1 VKNRLTI
8 FSKQLTLFLIL
19 EEEIIMPFINAAAS
33 TKGKILIIDDET
45 EVREVLRLHLES
57 ANYNVIEA
65 SDGEEAVNL
74 MKSGANLL
82 QVGMIIC
89 DIRMPTVNGI
99 EAIDYLKQ
107 NAPSIPII
115 VVTGYPD
122 SDLAVS
128 LLKKGVKDYM
138 VKPIEKAKLLTKVA
152 ETLAAEQDFN
162 YA

>member
-1 VKNRLTI
+1 M
-8 FSKQLTLFLIL
+8 S
-19 EEEIIMPFINAAAS
+19 IIDNASS
-33 TKGKILIIDDET
+33 TKGKILIIDDES
-45 EVREVLRLHLES
+45 EVREVLRIHLES

-65 SDGEEAVNL
+65 VDGEEGVNM
-74 MKSGANLL
+74 MKSGSNLL

-89 DIRMPTVNGI
+89 DIRMPKVNGI
-99 EAIDYLKQ
+99 EAIDYLKK

-138 VKPIEKAKLLTKVA
+138 VKPIEKARLLEKVA
-152 ETLAAEQDFN
+152 EVLAAPQDFD
-162 YA
+162 YV

>member
-1 VKNRLTI
+1 M
-8 FSKQLTLFLIL
+8 S
-19 EEEIIMPFINAAAS
+19 IIDNASS
-33 TKGKILIIDDET
+33 TKGKILIIDDES

-65 SDGEEAVNL
+65 TDGEEGVNM
-74 MKSGANLL
+74 MKSGSNLL

-89 DIRMPTVNGI
+89 DIRMPKVNGI
-99 EAIDYLKQ
+99 EAIDFLKK

-138 VKPIEKAKLLTKVA
+138 VKPIEKAKLLEKVA
-152 ETLAAEQDFN
+152 EVLAAPQDFN
-162 YA
+162 YV

>member
-1 VKNRLTI
+1 M
-8 FSKQLTLFLIL
+8 S
-19 EEEIIMPFINAAAS
+19 IIDNASS
-33 TKGKILIIDDET
+33 TKGKILIIDDES

-65 SDGEEAVNL
+65 TDGEEGVNM
-74 MKSGANLL
+74 MKSGSNLL

-89 DIRMPTVNGI
+89 DIRMPKVNGI

-107 NAPSIPII
+107 NAPSIPVI

-138 VKPIEKAKLLTKVA
+138 VKPIEKVKLLAKVE
-152 ETLAAEQDFN
+152 ETLAAPQDFD
-162 YA
+162 YV

>member
-1 VKNRLTI
+1 M
-8 FSKQLTLFLIL
+8 S
-19 EEEIIMPFINAAAS
+19 IIDNASS
-33 TKGKILIIDDET
+33 TKGKILIIDDKS
-45 EVREVLRLHLES
+45 EVREVLRIHLES

-65 SDGEEAVNL
+65 VDGEEGVNM
-74 MKSGANLL
+74 MKSGSNLL

-89 DIRMPTVNGI
+89 DIRMPKVNGI

-107 NAPSIPII
+107 NAPSIPIV

-138 VKPIEKAKLLTKVA
+138 VKPIEKARLLEKVA
-152 ETLAAEQDFN
+152 EVLAAPQDFD
-162 YA
+162 YV

>member
-1 VKNRLTI
+1 M
-8 FSKQLTLFLIL
+8 SLID
-19 EEEIIMPFINAAAS
+19 NASS
-33 TKGKILIIDDET
+33 TKGKILIIDDES

-65 SDGEEAVNL
+65 SDGEEGVNM
-74 MKSGANLL
+74 MKEGSNLL

-89 DIRMPTVNGI
+89 DIRMPKVNGI
-99 EAIDYLKQ
+99 EAIDYLKK
-107 NAPSIPII
+107 NAPSIPIV

-138 VKPIEKAKLLTKVA
+138 VKPIEKAKLLAKVG
-152 ETLAAEQDFN
+152 EVLAAPQDFN
-162 YA
+162 YV

>member
-1 VKNRLTI
+1 M
-8 FSKQLTLFLIL
+8 SLID
-19 EEEIIMPFINAAAS
+19 NASS
-33 TKGKILIIDDET
+33 TKGKILIIDDES

-65 SDGEEAVNL
+65 TDGEEGVNM
-74 MKSGANLL
+74 MKSGSNLL

-89 DIRMPTVNGI
+89 DIRMPKVNGI
-99 EAIDYLKQ
+99 EAIDFLKK

-138 VKPIEKAKLLTKVA
+138 VKPIEKAKLLEKVA
-152 ETLAAEQDFN
+152 EVLAAPQDFN
-162 YA
+162 SV

>member
-1 VKNRLTI
+1 M
-8 FSKQLTLFLIL
+8 S
-19 EEEIIMPFINAAAS
+19 IIDNASS
-33 TKGKILIIDDET
+33 TKGKILIIDDES
-45 EVREVLRLHLES
+45 EVREVLRIHLES

-65 SDGEEAVNL
+65 CDGEEGVNM
-74 MKSGANLL
+74 MKSGSNLL

-89 DIRMPTVNGI
+89 DIRMPKVNGI

-107 NAPSIPII
+107 NAPSIPIV

-138 VKPIEKAKLLTKVA
+138 VKPIEKAKLLDKVA
-152 ETLAAEQDFN
+152 EVLAAPQDFD
-162 YA
+162 YV

>member
-1 VKNRLTI
+1 M
-8 FSKQLTLFLIL
+8 SLID
-19 EEEIIMPFINAAAS
+19 NASS
-33 TKGKILIIDDET
+33 TKGKILIIDDES

-65 SDGEEAVNL
+65 TDGEEGVNM
-74 MKSGANLL
+74 MKSGSNLL

-89 DIRMPTVNGI
+89 DIRIPKVNGI
-99 EAIDYLKQ
+99 EAIDFLKK

-138 VKPIEKAKLLTKVA
+138 VKPIEKAKLLEKVA
-152 ETLAAEQDFN
+152 EVLAAPQDFN
-162 YA
+162 YV

>member
-1 VKNRLTI
+1 M
-8 FSKQLTLFLIL
+8 SLID
-19 EEEIIMPFINAAAS
+19 NASS
-33 TKGKILIIDDET
+33 TKGKILIIDDES

-65 SDGEEAVNL
+65 TDGEEGVNM
-74 MKSGANLL
+74 MKSGSNLL

-89 DIRMPTVNGI
+89 DIRMPKVNGI
-99 EAIDYLKQ
+99 EAIDFLKK

-138 VKPIEKAKLLTKVA
+138 VKPIEKAKLLEKVA
-152 ETLAAEQDFN
+152 EVLAAPQDFN
-162 YA
+162 YV

>member
-1 VKNRLTI
+1 
-8 FSKQLTLFLIL
+8 
-19 EEEIIMPFINAAAS
+19 MPFINEVSS
-33 TKGKILIIDDET
+33 TKGKILVIDDEA
-45 EVREVLRLHLES
+45 EVREVLRIHLES

-65 SDGEEAVNL
+65 SDGEEGISM
-74 MKSGANLL
+74 MKTGSNLL

-89 DIRMPTVNGI
+89 DIRMPKVNGI

-122 SDLAVS
+122 ADLAVS
-128 LLKKGVKDYM
+128 LLKKGVRDYM
-138 VKPIEKAKLLTKVA
+138 VKPIEKEKLLAKVA
-152 ETLAAEQDFN
+152 EVLAAPQDFD

>member
-1 VKNRLTI
+1 M
-8 FSKQLTLFLIL
+8 S
-19 EEEIIMPFINAAAS
+19 IIDNASS
-33 TKGKILIIDDET
+33 TKGKILIIDDES
-45 EVREVLRLHLES
+45 EVREVLRIHLES

-65 SDGEEAVNL
+65 VDGEEGVNM
-74 MKSGANLL
+74 MKSGSNLL

-89 DIRMPTVNGI
+89 DIRMPKVNGI

-107 NAPSIPII
+107 NAPSIPIV

-138 VKPIEKAKLLTKVA
+138 VKPIEKAKLLEKVA
-152 ETLAAEQDFN
+152 EVLAAPQDFN
-162 YA
+162 YV

>member
-1 VKNRLTI
+1 M
-8 FSKQLTLFLIL
+8 SLIDQ
-19 EEEIIMPFINAAAS
+19 AAS
-33 TKGKILIIDDET
+33 TKGRILIIDDES

-65 SDGEEAVNL
+65 SDGEEGVNL
-74 MKSGANLL
+74 MKSGSNLL
-82 QVGMIIC
+82 QVGLIIC
-89 DIRMPTVNGI
+89 DIRMPKVNGI

-107 NAPSIPII
+107 NAPSIPIV

-128 LLKKGVKDYM
+128 LLKKGVRDYM
-138 VKPIEKAKLLTKVA
+138 VKPIEKAKLLDKVA
-152 ETLAAEQDFN
+152 EVLAAPQNFD